1 MTRWSG
7 FLLLTGKPSACG
19 LFLEKSI
26 MSCKKLPPI
35 NVPKDELKAIV
46 ARDKERFASSGNL
59 TPLRAIRLKCLDCCG
74 ESALE
79 VKLCTVSR
87 CALYPYRMGKNP
99 DNRGEEYVALSF
111 HGEDIKRAVPLTAFQ
126 TIKEKCKDCSGP
138 DFKASECSMDEFSW
152 CPLLHYRKQREA
164 KRRAMTP
171 EQRAILSE
179 RLRRNLS

>member
-87 CALYPYRMGKNP
+87 
-99 DNRGEEYVALSF
+99 
-111 HGEDIKRAVPLTAFQ
+111 
-126 TIKEKCKDCSGP
+126 
-138 DFKASECSMDEFSW
+138 
-152 CPLLHYRKQREA
+152 
-164 KRRAMTP
+164 
-171 EQRAILSE
+171 
-179 RLRRNLS
+179 